1 MVDSSLLQE
10 VAWGRVSFPSLD
22 WDVLYLLGSPF
33 AYGML
38 CSFLSWTW
46 GGNHGSVARREN
58 LYPPFPLWPQPS
70 QAALR
75 RCTLKLFIKPSWDLL
90 LGEQRKHNEL

>member
-22 WDVLYLLGSPF
+22 WDALYLLGSPF

-58 LYPPFPLWPQPS
+58 SILHFLYGHS
-70 QAALR
+70 QAGL
-75 RCTLKLFIKPSWDLL
+75 
-90 LGEQRKHNEL
+90 H